1 MKELMGGFSAFAAI
15 STLIHFISSQTGL
28 KFLAKIKFISII
40 KKTEKDKIASILS
53 CATQSL
59 KKKTPTSLY
68 MRSQDSTYL
77 RFLIRANTFQAA

>member
-1 MKELMGGFSAFAAI
+1 MKELMGEYSASAVI
-15 STLIHFISSQTGL
+15 LTLIRFIFSQTGL

-40 KKTEKDKIASILS
+40 EKTERDKIASILS

-59 KKKTPTSLY
+59 RKKTPTSLY

-77 RFLIRANTFQAA
+77 RFLIRVNIFQAV